1 MPSKEVQWV
10 EATHSRFNQ
19 RRNTSQ
25 EVGRARWWAQS
36 EAKICAGAASSAFQE
51 TLNATDGCSRAD
63 SGPEAGGACR
73 PPGLSCP
80 QQHDLLDLAK
90 SWIKVREDLSV
101 APATFEPQRF
111 SLVVE
116 GRPVMVALAFE

>member
-1 MPSKEVQWV
+1 MPPKEVQWI
-10 EATHSRFNQ
+10 EATYSRYND

-36 EAKICAGAASSAFQE
+36 EAKICAGAASGTFQE
-51 TLNATDGCSRAD
+51 TLNATDGCPRAD
-63 SGPEAGGACR
+63 PGPEAGGACR
-73 PPGLSCP
+73 PPGLPCP
-80 QQHDLLDLAK
+80 QQHDLRDLAAT
-90 SWIKVREDLSV
+90 WMKVREDLSV